1 MTASSVDFFENLSS
15 RGHEPLLERVNF
27 TVRFE
32 ITDGGRTEHR
42 LARIDHGDIRVSA
55 ESAAADCV
63 VCGDRQVFD
72 AVVSGR
78 MTAMAVVLRGS
89 LDIDGDPELLV
100 LAQRLFSA
108 PRSDSAGG
116 GTVRGSR

>member
-1 MTASSVDFFENLSS
+1 MTASGVDFLDNLGS
-15 RGHEPLLERVNF
+15 RGHDPLLERVDA

-32 ITDGGRTEHR
+32 ITDGERTERR
-42 LARIDHGDIRVSA
+42 LARIDHGDITVSRGNA
-55 ESAAADCV
+55 PADCV
-63 VCGDRQVFD
+63 VCSDRQVFD

-78 MTAMAVVLRGS
+78 MTAMAALLRGS